1 MLFSVTDFFI
11 PMKKL
16 WEKQKQST
24 MLESLERFE
33 TADDLIYDGLLT
45 EADIFGSAAHAKML
59 GSIKILTKVEVET
72 LIAAL
77 NTILKK
83 YHNHEFE
90 LKHGDEDIHTK
101 IENDLIQL
109 AGNIGKKIHTGRSRN
124 DQVLVD
130 MRIFSK
136 EQIYLIKERLLTLTF
151 SFIQYAKKWE
161 NIPMPG
167 YTHMQK
173 AMPSS
178 VGLWLGAFAESLADS
193 LKLLDTALDLVDQ
206 SPLGSGAAYG
216 VTLPLNRQM
225 TADLLGFR
233 KVQNNS
239 LYCQNSRGKIEGA
252 VLFTLVNIAS
262 DISRFAS
269 DVLLFTTSEFHY
281 FTIDKSICTGSSIMP
296 QKQNVDIAELLRSK
310 SHIMFGYFTQV
321 YTVSMNLPSGY
332 NRDLQDSKKP
342 YIEALKLSGDI
353 LEMAQ
358 LLLTNIA
365 PNREVLKTNMT
376 KELYATSLTYDYVQ
390 QGTPFRMAYQKV
402 GENLDK
408 IPDFDVQKELKKS
421 THLGST
427 GNLNL
432 EGLKKS
438 ILQQQKDLKADYLR
452 WKQLLHSLLST
463 TK

>member
-1 MLFSVTDFFI
+1 
-11 PMKKL
+11 MKKL